1 MITMQGV
8 LIEPIYRNGAWSVLN
23 VRL

>member
-1 MITMQGV
+1 MQGV